1 MAYHVP
7 SGSRVVRGSTQT
19 VAGLGFSTGIPGV
32 DVDLGGV
39 TINTSDI
46 ANKIVGALWPPVEQK
61 VNALVP
67 VVANT
72 AIDIAKARMPEL
84 IGVAMPLIKKEVPGL
99 IDMAWPQVEGK
110 ANKFISTYEARYT
123 SMAKAELGP
132 LEAWTK
138 YTTPVLIGMGIVGLL
153 VTAAALKTLKK

>member
-7 SGSRVVRGSTQT
+7 SGSRVVRGSTRT
-19 VAGLGFSTGIPGV
+19 VAGLGI
-32 DVDLGGV
+32 DLGGGVSIGTDGV
-39 TINTSDI
+39 TINTTDI
-46 ANKIVGALWPPVEQK
+46 ANKVVGALWPPVEAK

-72 AIDIAKARMPEL
+72 AIDIAKSRMPEL
-84 IGVAMPLIKKEVPGL
+84 VNTAMPLIKAQIPGI
-99 IDMAWPQVEGK
+99 IDTAWPQVETK
-110 ANKFISTYEARYT
+110 ANKLISTYEARYT

-132 LEAWTK
+132 LESLTK